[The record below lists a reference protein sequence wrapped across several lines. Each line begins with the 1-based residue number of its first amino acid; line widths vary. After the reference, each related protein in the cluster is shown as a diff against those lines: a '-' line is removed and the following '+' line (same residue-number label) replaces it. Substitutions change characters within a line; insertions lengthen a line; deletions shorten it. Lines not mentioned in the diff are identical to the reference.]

1 MKKIATLTVL
11 LIAIFTR
18 VAFAVDGTVTTV
30 IDWISGQPVKIVK
43 ITWTST
49 AAGEVWQ
56 SVGEVNGK
64 VFAVRT
70 DPSAAV
76 GLVPTDNYDV
86 YVKEFDTAY
95 SYLTTTLEN
104 RDTANTEWVAPS
116 NVPLYGNVGFSVSA
130 SGDITSGDCWLY
142 VEVPK

>member
-1 MKKIATLTVL
+1 MKKILFLLALLLVL
-11 LIAIFTR
+11 PRIAL
-18 VAFAVDGTVTTV
+18 ALDGTVTTTT
-30 IDWISGQPVKIVK
+30 DWIPGQLVKIVK

-49 AAGEVWQ
+49 SAGEAWQ
-56 SVGEVNGK
+56 NIGEVNGK

-70 DPSAAV
+70 SPSAV
-76 GLVPTDNYDV
+76 IGLVPTDNYDV
-86 YVKEFDTAY
+86 YIKEFGTAY

-104 RDTANTEWVAPS
+104 RDTANTEWVAPA
-116 NVPLYGNVGFSVSA
+116 NVPLYGTVGFSVSA